1 MPTFKLGLVHTPVTP
16 FKAGHA
22 IDFET
27 YAKVIA
33 FHLKNGA
40 EALAVPMPEGEDM
53 SLTDPEL
60 REIMAFAIKE
70 VNGRA
75 PVIAHIS
82 DAGTQIAVERA
93 KFAEKAGASAIVSH
107 PPYFW
112 HPKAS
117 MIVEHLVRIAAATPL
132 PFFVCN
138 PPVESVGATLSTDI
152 VMQLI
157 DKVPTLHGLVDA
169 SLDFVFMEEVMCQ
182 SGLKRQRQPAQEGQP
197 DFQLIAGQDYP
208 VAAFALGG
216 SGMFASLA
224 SVAPRLSKHV
234 YELCKQEK
242 YIEAR
247 EASEQIAELHHLLK
261 NAGESGLKDGL
272 AGIKAAM
279 AAMGRPCGA
288 PRPPVRALGEVERG
302 NISEAL
308 AGMAFL
314 KDEPRGW

>member
-1 MPTFKLGLVHTPVTP
+1 MPTFKPGLVHTPITP
-16 FKAGHA
+16 FNADHS
-22 IDFET
+22 IDYGT
-27 YAKVIA
+27 YAKVIE

-53 SLTDPEL
+53 SLRDPEL
-60 REIMAFAIKE
+60 REIIAFAIKQ
-70 VNGRA
+70 VKGRV

-82 DAGTQIAVERA
+82 DAGTQLAVERA
-93 KFAEKAGASAIVSH
+93 RFAEKAGAAAIVSH

-117 MIVEHLVRIAAATPL
+117 MIVEHLARIAAATPL

-157 DKVPTLHGLVDA
+157 DKVPNLHGLVDA

-182 SGLKRQRQPAQEGQP
+182 SGLKQQARQGRP
-197 DFQLIAGQDYP
+197 DLQLLAGQDYP

-247 EASEQIAELHHLLK
+247 GASEQIAELHHLLK

-272 AGIKAAM
+272 AGIKTAM
-279 AAMGRPCGA
+279 AAMGRPCGV
-288 PRPPVRALGEVERG
+288 PRPPVHGLGEIERG
-302 NISEAL
+302 KISEAL

-314 KDEPRGW
+314 KNEPRGW

>member
-1 MPTFKLGLVHTPVTP
+1 M
-16 FKAGHA
+16 
-22 IDFET
+22 IE
-27 YAKVIA
+27 

-53 SLTDPEL
+53 SLRDSEL
-60 REIMAFAIKE
+60 REIISFAIKQ
-70 VNGRA
+70 VKGRV

-82 DAGTQIAVERA
+82 DAGTAIAVERV
-93 KFAEKAGASAIVSH
+93 KFAEKAGAAAIVSH

-117 MIVEHLVRIAAATPL
+117 MIVEHLARIAAATPL

-157 DKVPTLHGLVDA
+157 DKVPTLHGVVDA

-182 SGLKRQRQPAQEGQP
+182 AGLKKA

-208 VAAFALGG
+208 VAAYALGG

-224 SVAPRLSKHV
+224 SVAPKLSQHV

-242 YIEAR
+242 FVEAR
-247 EASEQIAELHHLLK
+247 GASEQIAELHHLLK

-279 AAMGRPCGA
+279 AALGRPCGA
-288 PRPPVRALGEVERG
+288 PRPPVRGLGEIERG
-302 NISEAL
+302 KISEAL
-308 AGMAFL
+308 AKMAFL